1 MPVFKSKLEEKVW
14 AKLKVHFPSVQ
25 YEPDKIS
32 YVQPAKGRMYI
43 PDFKIGDIYIEAK
56 GKLDLE
62 TRQKM
67 IWFKADNPDVRVIFL
82 FMNPDNKISKRS
94 KTTYGMWAT
103 ANNFEWIDFRKD
115 WINAYR
121 ELCSE

>member
-14 AKLKVHFPSVQ
+14 AKLKIHFPSVQ

-32 YVQPAKGRMYI
+32 YVQPTKGRMYI